1 MFYPIVTKLNAFRWI
16 LSREYLHI
24 DSPSLL
30 NCPRYSTF
38 DVARYEV
45 TKERGVT
52 ELRRLRLTRVPSQ
65 NTPNCNPFLSARE
78 HAHVHKSIVCR
89 SVRKANRTIRHVL
102 AFLALHLT
110 TYRRDD
116 QVKQQLTGSYQQFA
130 AVYNRQIDPG
140 EA

>member
-52 ELRRLRLTRVPSQ
+52 ELRRLRLTRL
-65 NTPNCNPFLSARE
+65 CFLTE
-78 HAHVHKSIVCR
+78 D
-89 SVRKANRTIRHVL
+89 L
-102 AFLALHLT
+102 
-110 TYRRDD
+110 
-116 QVKQQLTGSYQQFA
+116 
-130 AVYNRQIDPG
+130 
-140 EA
+140 